1 MPRFLHYY
9 SYNRISNELN
19 RNDLNKETNENQTY
33 IQMYLAVTHY
43 VGSK

>member
-1 MPRFLHYY
+1 MPRFLQYY
-9 SYNRISNELN
+9 SYNCISNELD
-19 RNDLNKETNENQTY
+19 RNHLNKETNENRTY